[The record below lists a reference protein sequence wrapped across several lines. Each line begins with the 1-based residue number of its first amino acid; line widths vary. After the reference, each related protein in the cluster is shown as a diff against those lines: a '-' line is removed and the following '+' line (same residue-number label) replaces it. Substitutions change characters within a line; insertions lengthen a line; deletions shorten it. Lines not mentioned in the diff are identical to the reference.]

1 MRRVDAGR
9 WTFWTQECC
18 AGMPLGTSALSRFG
32 APTLP
37 SHPQRRPSP
46 WGFQKT
52 LLTTHSSFFIPF
64 SSLFNSNSLCSF
76 TVSHCFQCS
85 CSNDA
90 GLPLHLLSDI
100 ISLACSKPT
109 FAWKVCTTTGH
120 STFGRP
126 AETRSALAT
135 VADKGMVLQTSTYE
149 RCSTVVQD
157 SPIEKSP

>member
-18 AGMPLGTSALSRFG
+18 AGMPLGTSALSRIG

-37 SHPQRRPSP
+37 SHPRRRPSP
-46 WGFQKT
+46 WGFT
-52 LLTTHSSFFIPF
+52 GFYTTHLNPLFCLHYCSLH
-64 SSLFNSNSLCSF
+64 SSLLHSNSLCSV
-76 TVSHCFQCS
+76 TILHCFQFQCF
-85 CSNDA
+85 CRDDA
-90 GLPLHLLSDI
+90 VFPPHLLSDI

-109 FAWKVCTTTGH
+109 FAWKVCTTTGP

-135 VADKGMVLQTSTYE
+135 VADKGMVYRIPNNQ
-149 RCSTVVQD
+149 V
-157 SPIEKSP
+157 